1 MTSTATAL
9 GIDVG
14 GTNLR
19 VAEIDAAGRILS
31 HHAERVTKGRDA
43 FLARLVEL
51 VATRRSPDVAAIG
64 IGIPGRV
71 DAAIGQVLSAG
82 YLDLGGLPLAALL
95 GAATGLPVV
104 VENDCTM
111 ALVAECTVGAAR
123 GAGNVVMFTVG
134 TGIGGAIAQDG
145 RPVHG
150 RATAGQLGHITVRP
164 GGMRCNCGRRGC
176 VETTSSGTALGRHI
190 REAGLASDTQ
200 VDELF
205 TATDAGN
212 PVAEGVLAAW
222 AAPMRDAA
230 TSMAAAFDPDV
241 VLFGGGLGGAM
252 VRALKRLPPEESW
265 YRYDIRA
272 AALGDDAGVIG
283 AGLRALDP
291 IEDRATPRPAPVTQP
306 QPAHF

>member
-1 MTSTATAL
+1 MTESATAL

-19 VAEIDAAGRILS
+19 VAEVDAAGRIRS
-31 HHAERVTKGRDA
+31 RHAERVTKGREA
-43 FLARLVEL
+43 FMARLVDI
-51 VATRRSPDVAAIG
+51 AAKRGPDVGAIG
-64 IGIPGRV
+64 IGMPGRV
-71 DAAIGQVLSAG
+71 DAAAGLVLSAG
-82 YLDLGGLPLAALL
+82 YLDLGGLPLSGLL

-111 ALVAECTVGAAR
+111 ALIAECAVGAAR
-123 GAGNVVMFTVG
+123 GAANVVMFTVG
-134 TGIGGAIAQDG
+134 TGIGGAIAQNG

-164 GGMRCNCGRRGC
+164 GGDLCNCGRRGC

-190 REAGLASDTQ
+190 REAGLTVDTG
-200 VDELF
+200 VDDLF
-205 TATDAGN
+205 AAADAGN
-212 PVAEGVLAAW
+212 TIAEAVLSAW

-241 VLFGGGLGGAM
+241 ILFGGGLGAAM
-252 VRALKRLPPEESW
+252 VRAFKRLPPEESW

-272 AALGDDAGVIG
+272 AELGDDAGVIG
-283 AGLRALDP
+283 AGLCALGRID
-291 IEDRATPRPAPVTQP
+291 ATITLQPAPVTQP
-306 QPAHF
+306 QPALL